1 MTYVFLTISM
11 THILNMWYLYYT
23 SYIYI
28 YSYILHM
35 YNYIFYINIFAIINW
50 QVSVP
55 GMTSAASSDFDMDPF
70 VS

>member
-1 MTYVFLTISM
+1 
-11 THILNMWYLYYT
+11 
-23 SYIYI
+23 
-28 YSYILHM
+28 M